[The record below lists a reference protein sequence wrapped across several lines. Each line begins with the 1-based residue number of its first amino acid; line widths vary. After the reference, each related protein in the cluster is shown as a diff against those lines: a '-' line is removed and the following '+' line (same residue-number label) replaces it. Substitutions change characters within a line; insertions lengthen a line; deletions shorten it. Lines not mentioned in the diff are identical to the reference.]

1 MKWKLNILNL
11 CMLKHCK
18 VILINQIRI
27 LFDIQSIEKK
37 IHFRSKR
44 LSFPRMRGRKCFFF
58 LLQSYHRQAGQTP
71 SPSPS
76 RPLSRSLQ
84 LKKKTHLRQI
94 LLHPSVAVLTRT
106 ALCNNCFKKCIKLF
120 LFLLK
125 YCFSSFSWNVTCCV
139 CVLTVLQNLIWK
151 ICRNFFGKLALC
163 NFLSCPFS

>member
-58 LLQSYHRQAGQTP
+58 FYSHTIDRLGKLP
-71 SPSPS
+71 
-76 RPLSRSLQ
+76 PLPPLALSHALCSS
-84 LKKKTHLRQI
+84 KKTHLRQI

>member
-1 MKWKLNILNL
+1 MKRKLNVFNL
-11 CMLKHCK
+11 CMVKHCK

-37 IHFRSKR
+37 SILGVNVWVFLEWGGGNVFFSSTVIPSTGWANS
-44 LSFPRMRGRKCFFF
+44 LPFP
-58 LLQSYHRQAGQTP
+58 L
-71 SPSPS
+71 SPSLT
-76 RPLSRSLQ
+76 LSAAQ
-84 LKKKTHLRQI
+84 KKTHLRQI